1 VASLDAPLIGIVGWS
16 GAGKTTLIE
25 RLLANFVAR
34 GLKVATIKHA
44 HHALRPGDNRADGA
58 RHARAGAFQVM
69 VIGPQQW
76 EIAGVLQDAPP
87 PGLDEAAACL
97 GHADLILVEGFKSAA
112 LPKIEVRRA
121 GTSPE
126 RPLADGDPHIVAIA
140 SDHPVA
146 TSGPAVFALDDV
158 EAIAAFIAKRMGLSG
173 PHDHL
178 RSE

>member
-1 VASLDAPLIGIVGWS
+1 VASPHTPIIGIVGWS
-16 GAGKTTLIE
+16 GTGKTTLIE
-25 RLLANFVAR
+25 RLLAIFVAC

-44 HHALRPGDNRADGA
+44 HHALRPGDDRADGA

-69 VIGPQQW
+69 VVGAQQW
-76 EIAGVLQDAPP
+76 EIAGVLQDTPP
-87 PGLDEAAACL
+87 PSLDEAAARL
-97 GHADLILVEGFKSAA
+97 GQVDLILVEGFKSAA

-121 GTSPE
+121 GTSPG
-126 RPLADGDPHIVAIA
+126 RPLADADPDIVAIA

-158 EAIAAFIAKRMGLSG
+158 AAIAAFIAKRMELSR